1 MLCRKRVYEAKCNN
15 VCNVIRDLWRQSA
28 IANGS
33 VSMDT
38 CPSQPENARK
48 QVAGRQTP
56 WERSHYLPQCVF
68 SDLHPCLS
76 HTDNRSLLPSSFF
89 FFFLNTF
96 TFSDEASVVLPPAVC
111 FSSLLCPT
119 SAPCQNEISNSLKL
133 LKTTLL
139 SQTNAKR

>member
-1 MLCRKRVYEAKCNN
+1 MGYINNVLCRKRVYEAKCNN
-15 VCNVIRDLWRQSA
+15 VCNVIRYLWRQSP

-33 VSMDT
+33 VSMDA

-76 HTDNRSLLPSSFF
+76 HTDNRSLLLSSFF
-89 FFFLNTF
+89 FFL
-96 TFSDEASVVLPPAVC
+96 
-111 FSSLLCPT
+111 
-119 SAPCQNEISNSLKL
+119 IH
-133 LKTTLL
+133 LL
-139 SQTNAKR
+139 SVMKLQCSVTSCCLLLEFAMSHLSSMPK

>member
-1 MLCRKRVYEAKCNN
+1 MGYINNVLCRKRVYEAKCNN
-15 VCNVIRDLWRQSA
+15 VCNVIRYLWRQSP

-33 VSMDT
+33 VSMDA

-76 HTDNRSLLPSSFF
+76 HTDNRSLLLSSFF
-89 FFFLNTF
+89 FFL
-96 TFSDEASVVLPPAVC
+96 
-111 FSSLLCPT
+111 
-119 SAPCQNEISNSLKL
+119 IH
-133 LKTTLL
+133 LL
-139 SQTNAKR
+139 SVMKLQCSVTSCRLLLEFAMSHLSSMPK